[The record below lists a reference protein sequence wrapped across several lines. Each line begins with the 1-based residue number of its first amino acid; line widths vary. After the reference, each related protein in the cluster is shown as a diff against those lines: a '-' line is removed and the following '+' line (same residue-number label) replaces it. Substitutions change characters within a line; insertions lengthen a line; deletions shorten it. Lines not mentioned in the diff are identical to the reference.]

1 MKTIYVLGTIQNM
14 TKMCVSQKIE
24 SISEKANFLEKKW
37 KILNKL
43 LSDQKL
49 ISVKNLA

>member
-24 SISEKANFLEKKW
+24 SISEKANFLEKILEDTKQATFGS
-37 KILNKL
+37 KIN
-43 LSDQKL
+43 
-49 ISVKNLA
+49 ICE